1 MMSKRKAYKPRL
13 IRIPMTKPLYDEFG
27 LQMHSAF
34 AELCRNP
41 SSEHFCALGTIMN
54 VVNIAIDKDPKF
66 EQDRLYL
73 NSGISMM
80 SQIGNKCVAGLPLK
94 DYEMEC
100 IKIAL
105 LRIDEI
111 LPYIDV
117 TKLHMAN
124 MTLKG
129 LR

>member
-1 MMSKRKAYKPRL
+1 MSKRKAYKPRL

-34 AELCRNP
+34 SELCRAP
-41 SSEHFCALGTIMN
+41 CEEHFCALGTIMN
-54 VVNIAIDKDPKF
+54 VVSIAIDNDAKF
-66 EQDRLYL
+66 KNDLLFIR
-73 NSGISMM
+73 SGINMM
-80 SQIGNKCVAGLPLK
+80 SQIGNKCMAGLPLK
-94 DYEMEC
+94 GFEMAC

-105 LRIDEI
+105 NRIDSI
-111 LPYIDV
+111 LPYMDV

>member
-1 MMSKRKAYKPRL
+1 MSKRKAYKPRL

-34 AELCRNP
+34 SELCRQP
-41 SSEHFCALGTIMN
+41 CEEHFCALGTIMN
-54 VVNIAIDKDPKF
+54 VVSIAIDKDAKF
-66 EQDRLYL
+66 KDDLLFIR
-73 NSGISMM
+73 SGVNMM
-80 SQIGNKCVAGLPLK
+80 SQIANKCVAGLPLK
-94 DYEMEC
+94 DYEIEC

-105 LRIDEI
+105 NRIDDI
-111 LPYIDV
+111 LPYMDV

-124 MTLKG
+124 LTLKG